1 MGMGLAVPIWVEHS
15 AMANL
20 TDDQLRTIQHLLDE
34 RQRELQEELRVAKAA
49 RAERTSAQA
58 PNVEDA
64 AENSEQRLHV
74 GLEHVEI
81 QRDEEEL
88 RAIHE
93 ARDRIGEGTYGDC
106 IDCGRAIP
114 FERLK
119 AQPIA
124 SRCIDCQSRYEH
136 KHHPSPRYAV

>member
-1 MGMGLAVPIWVEHS
+1 MGMGLAALALMEHR

-20 TDDQLRTIQHLLDE
+20 NSDQHQTIQRLLSE
-34 RQRELQEELRVAKAA
+34 REVELREEVRAAKAT
-49 RAERTSAQA
+49 RAERTSAQG

-64 AENSEQRLHV
+64 GEGGEARLRV

-81 QRDEEEL
+81 ERDEDEL
-88 RAIHE
+88 RAIEE
-93 ARDRIGEGTYGDC
+93 ARERIGEGTYGDC
-106 IDCGRAIP
+106 VDCGQPIP

-124 SRCIDCQSRYEH
+124 SRCIACQSRYEA
-136 KHHPSPRYAV
+136 KHQPTPRYAV